1 MTDAPAVI
9 ASVPTADI
17 PSGGDSPTRG
27 SEPASANRP
36 PSSRTSVEDLT
47 TMSSIEGLGPE
58 QSAEDDDPSIPEQTR
73 RSSRAQRYRR
83 ALEAA
88 RAQARTERIGR
99 QQALKTLKERY
110 GTEPAPLPE
119 SNLAERDRP
128 EPAPDRTAPDE
139 QEPAPAQYDGEAQQ
153 PEPEQYDEQPQHEPA
168 SPEEQE
174 AARQQ
179 FGERAVKEI
188 EARAAYSERE
198 RQFAQQLPNYR
209 ETLQSV
215 SDVPIPE
222 HTAELIRES
231 PVGPIIAYALAAS
244 VDGLEQLL
252 ALQRMTPQQTARW
265 IGKSE
270 AHIEAAMRPRNAPQS
285 RQPTHQATRAPRP
298 MTPLKGGGAAPPSQL
313 GQVNSYIK
321 KLYGDRG

>member
-1 MTDAPAVI
+1 MSDNAPAVI

-17 PSGGDSPTRG
+17 PSGGSPTPARG
-27 SEPASANRP
+27 SEPASPSRP
-36 PSSRTSVEDLT
+36 PGSKTSVEDLT
-47 TMSSIEGLGPE
+47 VMSAIEGLGPE
-58 QSAEDDDPSIPEQTR
+58 QMDEDDDPSIPEQQRKT
-73 RSSRAQRYRR
+73 SRAKRYRR
-83 ALEAA
+83 GLEAA
-88 RAQARTERIGR
+88 REKARTERIGR
-99 QQALKTLKERY
+99 LQAERTLKERY
-110 GTEPAPLPE
+110 GDEPRPPPE
-119 SNLAERDRP
+119 SNLSGRVP
-128 EPAPDRTAPDE
+128 ERTAPDDE
-139 QEPAPAQYDGEAQQ
+139 AQQQEPAQYDDEAQ
-153 PEPEQYDEQPQHEPA
+153 PAEQYEGEQQHEPA

-174 AARQQ
+174 AARQE
-179 FGERAVKEI
+179 FGQRAVKEI

-244 VDGLEQLL
+244 VDGLEQLHQ
-252 ALQRMTPQQTARW
+252 LQQMNPQQTARW

-270 AHIEAAMRPRNAPQS
+270 AHIEAAMRQRNAPQS
-285 RQPTHQATRAPRP
+285 HQPTARRATQAPRP
-298 MTPLKGGGAAPPSQL
+298 MTPLRGGGAAPPSQL
-313 GQVNSYIK
+313 GQVNNYIK